1 MCFFFLLLLTPTP
14 PPLSQDD
21 AINSNN
27 IQYFERLYD
36 RTNPNGCPATG
47 TFFVSHKY
55 SNYRMVQEVYKRGH
69 EIASHTISHSHRGDW
84 TEIEE
89 MRQIL
94 FQLAGIPANEVRPG
108 RVQLPLSSSRAAT
121 TP

>member
-55 SNYRMVQEVYKRGH
+55 SNYRMVQEVRCIVRLYPCLQTTQTN
-69 EIASHTISHSHRGDW
+69 STIYS
-84 TEIEE
+84 
-89 MRQIL
+89 M
-94 FQLAGIPANEVRPG
+94 
-108 RVQLPLSSSRAAT
+108 
-121 TP
+121 